1 MAICADDIE
10 QIRTIIYDSADRTE
24 KQINALKDEIVE
36 DIKVLSQ
43 KLDTVIKDQN
53 IISERVTK
61 LEVCNSIIE
70 ESRKE
75 QGRRIGECEKK
86 LAILSGQDKGI
97 EKGSNWVRWII
108 PVLLSVLSVA
118 ITLIVTLRR

>member
-10 QIRTIIYDSADRTE
+10 QIRTIIYDSADKTE

-36 DIKVLSQ
+36 DIKALSQ

-61 LEVCNSIIE
+61 LEVCNVIFE

-108 PVLLSVLSVA
+108 PVLLSILSVA